1 MGSSSSKKDKTK
13 QKEEEEN
20 AQENKPVRRFQE
32 QSHHKIQLEK
42 PENENNNNII
52 KPEAE
57 LKLEEE
63 KKEDEEKIKR
73 EQEEKMKREQEEKM
87 KREQEE
93 KNRIEE
99 ENKREELKQSILRK
113 IMEEENIIKLK
124 FTIEEFINYIIKFF
138 DDFIQIFYSIP
149 KKSLYISLIFEFNK
163 IYIYSFN
170 TKEYP
175 DIPQRPLFFEVLKY
189 TSIVVVCLVF
199 MSKDLELYK
208 KFSSKIKEPIEKFI
222 FSMINIIGKNIL
234 KSKTVAGYIKNFKK
248 AKKEPILCI
257 NDIIKILFVNGKNAP
272 LYKNL
277 KNALSQILA
286 NIMTEPIET
295 LITRIN
301 ESILFFY
308 NADSYLVIKHNLVQ
322 STEVSTTKS
331 IKSKT
336 TNNTNNINRSKSKN
350 KKKEIKK
357 DENQKDKDK
366 EKEKISLLI
375 TDPFISEPMTKD
387 FCLVLDID
395 ETISHTMRLSFGNY
409 FLLRPGV
416 IHLIKKLYK
425 FYEIDIFTAAIK
437 RYADNIINK
446 LDPNDNYIR
455 YRFYRE
461 HCIYEGTKTVKKL
474 VRIGRDLNKIIFV
487 DNIKYNAK
495 YNMDNLYH
503 VSSWKDDVYDT
514 EMVKL
519 QDLLV
524 DIIVN
529 GKFKDDIRKGIAGK
543 DDQVPS
549 AAV

>member
-42 PENENNNNII
+42 KENENNNNII

-63 KKEDEEKIKR
+63 KKEDEEKI
-73 EQEEKMKREQEEKM
+73 KREQEEKM

-222 FSMINIIGKNIL
+222 FSMINIIGRNIDTNV
-234 KSKTVAGYIKNFKK
+234 SI
-248 AKKEPILCI
+248 
-257 NDIIKILFVNGKNAP
+257 P
-272 LYKNL
+272 LW
-277 KNALSQILA
+277 
-286 NIMTEPIET
+286 
-295 LITRIN
+295 
-301 ESILFFY
+301 SI
-308 NADSYLVIKHNLVQ
+308 
-322 STEVSTTKS
+322 
-331 IKSKT
+331 
-336 TNNTNNINRSKSKN
+336 
-350 KKKEIKK
+350 
-357 DENQKDKDK
+357 
-366 EKEKISLLI
+366 
-375 TDPFISEPMTKD
+375 
-387 FCLVLDID
+387 
-395 ETISHTMRLSFGNY
+395 
-409 FLLRPGV
+409 
-416 IHLIKKLYK
+416 
-425 FYEIDIFTAAIK
+425 
-437 RYADNIINK
+437 
-446 LDPNDNYIR
+446 
-455 YRFYRE
+455 
-461 HCIYEGTKTVKKL
+461 
-474 VRIGRDLNKIIFV
+474 
-487 DNIKYNAK
+487 
-495 YNMDNLYH
+495 
-503 VSSWKDDVYDT
+503 
-514 EMVKL
+514 
-519 QDLLV
+519 
-524 DIIVN
+524 
-529 GKFKDDIRKGIAGK
+529 
-543 DDQVPS
+543 
-549 AAV
+549 

>member
-1 MGSSSSKKDKTK
+1 MGSSSPKEEKSKQNETEGNVILIQNNKPLKRFHEQTHHK
-13 QKEEEEN
+13 INVEKPSYESEIKKSEEIEEKIEEEKEKKKEKEKEEEEERKRREAQKEEEE
-20 AQENKPVRRFQE
+20 
-32 QSHHKIQLEK
+32 KIK
-42 PENENNNNII
+42 R
-52 KPEAE
+52 K
-57 LKLEEE
+57 EEE
-63 KKEDEEKIKR
+63 KR
-73 EQEEKMKREQEEKM
+73 
-87 KREQEE
+87 
-93 KNRIEE
+93 RIEE
-99 ENKREELKQSILRK
+99 ERKKEEIKQSILRK
-113 IMEEENIIKLK
+113 IMEEENIIKIK
-124 FTIEEFINYIIKFF
+124 FTNEEFINYIIKFF
-138 DDFIQIFYSIP
+138 DEFIQIFYSIP
-149 KKSLYISLIFEFNK
+149 KKSLYISLVLEFNK
-163 IYIYSFN
+163 TYIYSFN

-175 DIPQRPLFFEVLKY
+175 DIPQRSSFFEVLKY
-189 TSIVVVCLVF
+189 TSIIMVCLVF

-222 FSMINIIGKNIL
+222 FSIINIAGRNNL
-234 KSKTVAGYIKNFKK
+234 KSKTIISYIKNFKK

-257 NDIIKILFVNGKNAP
+257 NDVIKILFVNGKNAP

-277 KNALSQILA
+277 KNALSQVLA
-286 NIMTEPIET
+286 NITTEPIEE
-295 LITRIN
+295 LMTRIN

-308 NADSYLVIKHNLVQ
+308 NADSYLVIKHNLIQ
-322 STEVSTTKS
+322 SLASTETSTPRS
-331 IKSKT
+331 IKSK
-336 TNNTNNINRSKSKN
+336 NNKSRSKS

-357 DENQKDKDK
+357 E
-366 EKEKISLLI
+366 EKEKAPSPVIIS
-375 TDPFISEPMTKD
+375 DPFISEPMTKD

-416 IHLIKKLYK
+416 IHLIKKLYN

-437 RYADNIINK
+437 RYADNIVNK

-503 VSSWKDDVYDT
+503 VSSWKDNVYDT
-514 EMVKL
+514 EMIKL

-529 GKFKDDIRKGIAGK
+529 GTFKDDIRKGIAGK
-543 DDQVPS
+543 DDQVT
-549 AAV
+549 VV

>member
-1 MGSSSSKKDKTK
+1 MGSSSPKEEKPKQKEKEVNIIQEIKPIKKFQEQTHHFYDSEKPETENKISKTEEELELERKAKEK
-13 QKEEEEN
+13 QEKEEEEKKRKEQEQKEEEE
-20 AQENKPVRRFQE
+20 R
-32 QSHHKIQLEK
+32 
-42 PENENNNNII
+42 I
-52 KPEAE
+52 KRE
-57 LKLEEE
+57 EEE
-63 KKEDEEKIKR
+63 KKR
-73 EQEEKMKREQEEKM
+73 T
-87 KREQEE
+87 
-93 KNRIEE
+93 EE
-99 ENKREELKQSILRK
+99 ERKREEIKQSILRK
-113 IMEEENIIKLK
+113 IMEEENIIKIK
-124 FTIEEFINYIIKFF
+124 FTNEEFINYIIKFF
-138 DDFIQIFYSIP
+138 DEFIQIFYSIP
-149 KKSLYISLIFEFNK
+149 KKNLYISLVFEFNK
-163 IYIYSFN
+163 TYIYSFN
-170 TKEYP
+170 TKIYP
-175 DIPQRPLFFEVLKY
+175 DIPQRSSFFEVLKY
-189 TSIVVVCLVF
+189 TSIMVVCLVF

-208 KFSSKIKEPIEKFI
+208 KFSSKVREHIEKFI

-234 KSKTVAGYIKNFKK
+234 KSKTISSYIKNFKK

-257 NDIIKILFVNGKNAP
+257 NDVIKILFVNGKNAP

-277 KNALSQILA
+277 KNALSQVLY
-286 NIMTEPIET
+286 NITTEPIEE
-295 LITRIN
+295 LMTRIN

-308 NADSYLVIKHNLVQ
+308 NADSYLVIKNNLMQ
-322 STEVSTTKS
+322 SLSTETSTPKS
-331 IKSKT
+331 IKPK
-336 TNNTNNINRSKSKN
+336 NNRSRSKSK
-350 KKKEIKK
+350 KKEAKK
-357 DENQKDKDK
+357 EDK
-366 EKEKISLLI
+366 EKEKEKEKPNIVI
-375 TDPFISEPMTKD
+375 TDPFINEPMTKD

-416 IHLIKKLYK
+416 IHLIKKLYN

-503 VSSWKDDVYDT
+503 VSSWKDNVYDT
-514 EMVKL
+514 EMIKL

-529 GKFKDDIRKGIAGK
+529 GTFKDDIRKGFAGK
-543 DDQVPS
+543 DDQVVT
-549 AAV
+549 AG

>member
-1 MGSSSSKKDKTK
+1 MGSSSSKKDKPK
-13 QKEEEEN
+13 QKETDGN
-20 AQENKPVRRFQE
+20 LQENKPIRRHQE
-32 QSHHKIQLEK
+32 QSHHKIQSQK
-42 PENENNNNII
+42 PEIVNNITTKKQEI
-52 KPEAE
+52 EVI
-57 LKLEEE
+57 LEDEKDEE
-63 KKEDEEKIKR
+63 RKIQTEEEKIKR
-73 EQEEKMKREQEEKM
+73 EEEEEKI

-113 IMEEENIIKLK
+113 IMEEENIIKIK
-124 FTIEEFINYIIKFF
+124 FTNEEFINYIIKFF
-138 DDFIQIFYSIP
+138 DEFIQIFYCIP
-149 KKSLYISLIFEFNK
+149 KKSSYISLIFEFNK

-189 TSIVVVCLVF
+189 TSIIVVCLVF

-208 KFSSKIKEPIEKFI
+208 KFSSKIREPIEKFI
-222 FSMINIIGKNIL
+222 FSMINIMGRNIL
-234 KSKTVAGYIKNFKK
+234 KSKTITGYIKSFKK
-248 AKKEPILCI
+248 AKKDPILCI

-286 NIMTEPIET
+286 NIMTEPIED

-308 NADSYLVIKHNLVQ
+308 NADSYLVIKRNLTQ
-322 STEVSTTKS
+322 STEVSTAKS
-331 IKSKT
+331 IKSKN
-336 TNNTNNINRSKSKN
+336 TNNTNNNNRSKSKN
-350 KKKEIKK
+350 KKKEVKK
-357 DENQKDKDK
+357 EETKENKDK
-366 EKEKISLLI
+366 EKEKISI
-375 TDPFISEPMTKD
+375 VIADPFISEPMTKD

-416 IHLIKKLYK
+416 IHLIKKLYN

-514 EMVKL
+514 EMIKL

-524 DIIVN
+524 DIMVN
-529 GKFKDDIRKGIAGK
+529 GTFKDDIRKGIAGK
-543 DDQVPS
+543 DDQV
-549 AAV
+549 AIV

>member
-1 MGSSSSKKDKTK
+1 MGSSSSKKDKPK
-13 QKEEEEN
+13 QKETDGN
-20 AQENKPVRRFQE
+20 LQENKPIRRHQE
-32 QSHHKIQLEK
+32 QSHHKIQSQK
-42 PENENNNNII
+42 PEIVNNITTKKQEI
-52 KPEAE
+52 EVI
-57 LKLEEE
+57 LEDEKDEE
-63 KKEDEEKIKR
+63 RKIQTEEEKIKR
-73 EQEEKMKREQEEKM
+73 EEEEEKI

-113 IMEEENIIKLK
+113 IMEEENIIKIK
-124 FTIEEFINYIIKFF
+124 FTNEEFINYIIKFF
-138 DDFIQIFYSIP
+138 DEFIQIFYCIP
-149 KKSLYISLIFEFNK
+149 KKSSYISLIFEFNK

-189 TSIVVVCLVF
+189 TSIIVVCLVF

-208 KFSSKIKEPIEKFI
+208 KFSSKIREPIEKFI
-222 FSMINIIGKNIL
+222 FSMINIMGRNIL
-234 KSKTVAGYIKNFKK
+234 KSKTITGYIKSFKK
-248 AKKEPILCI
+248 AKKDPILCI

-277 KNALSQILA
+277 KNALSQILT
-286 NIMTEPIET
+286 NIMTEPIED

-308 NADSYLVIKHNLVQ
+308 NADSYLVIKRNLTQ
-322 STEVSTTKS
+322 STEVSTAKS
-331 IKSKT
+331 IKSKN
-336 TNNTNNINRSKSKN
+336 TNNTNNNNRSKSKN
-350 KKKEIKK
+350 KKKEVKK
-357 DENQKDKDK
+357 EETKENKDK
-366 EKEKISLLI
+366 EKEKISI
-375 TDPFISEPMTKD
+375 VIADPFISEPMTKD

-416 IHLIKKLYK
+416 IHLIKKLYN

-514 EMVKL
+514 EMIKL

-543 DDQVPS
+543 DDQVV

>member
-42 PENENNNNII
+42 KENENNNNII

-519 QDLLV
+519 QGLLV

-543 DDQVPS
+543 DDQVVP
-549 AAV
+549 AV

>member
-1 MGSSSSKKDKTK
+1 MGSSSP
-13 QKEEEEN
+13 KEEKPKQNETEGN
-20 AQENKPVRRFQE
+20 VILIKENKPLRKFQE
-32 QSHHKIQLEK
+32 QSHHKINIEK
-42 PENENNNNII
+42 PNTIEDI
-52 KPEAE
+52 K
-57 LKLEEE
+57 LSEEE
-63 KKEDEEKIKR
+63 EDEKEKEKEEEERKRKEAQKAEEEKIKR
-73 EQEEKMKREQEEKM
+73 EEEEKK
-87 KREQEE
+87 
-93 KNRIEE
+93 RIEE
-99 ENKREELKQSILRK
+99 ERKKEEMKQSILRK
-113 IMEEENIIKLK
+113 IMEEENIIKIK
-124 FTIEEFINYIIKFF
+124 FTNEEFINYIIKFF
-138 DDFIQIFYSIP
+138 DEFIQIYYSIP
-149 KKSLYISLIFEFNK
+149 KKSLYISLVFEFNK

-189 TSIVVVCLVF
+189 TSIIVVCLVF

-208 KFSSKIKEPIEKFI
+208 KFSSKIKEHIEKFI
-222 FSMINIIGKNIL
+222 FSMINIVGRNIL
-234 KSKTVAGYIKNFKK
+234 KSKTITSYIKNFKK

-257 NDIIKILFVNGKNAP
+257 SDVIKILFVNGKNAP

-277 KNALSQILA
+277 KNALSQVMA
-286 NIMTEPIET
+286 NIPNEPIEE
-295 LITRIN
+295 LMTRIN

-308 NADSYLVIKHNLVQ
+308 NADSYLVIKNNLMQ
-322 STEVSTTKS
+322 SSISTETSTPKS
-331 IKSKT
+331 VKSK
-336 TNNTNNINRSKSKN
+336 NGKSRSKS

-357 DENQKDKDK
+357 EEN
-366 EKEKISLLI
+366 KITNVI
-375 TDPFISEPMTKD
+375 TDPFISEPLTKD

-416 IHLIKKLYK
+416 IHLIKKLYN

-437 RYADNIINK
+437 RYADNIVNK

-474 VRIGRDLNKIIFV
+474 IRIGRDLNKIIFV

-514 EMVKL
+514 EMIKL

-529 GKFKDDIRKGIAGK
+529 GTFKDDIRKGIEGK
-543 DDQVPS
+543 DDQV
-549 AAV
+549 